1 MKSKTVISILAA
13 CALLL
18 SGYAHSGGSIA
29 STPAIAETNA
39 AADYNYDMDEYAP
52 SLGDIAGEWIYEEQ
66 DAGITDQYVGRPVG
80 RYSISADGTFTY
92 TSDGSSFAT
101 GTIGIDY
108 EEYPDGSKAPL
119 FVFYDE
125 SGEPFMAS
133 YATVPEERTDGCL
146 YIGQDGASR
155 LVPADPAPNEYGF
168 SAFSDPSA

>member
-1 MKSKTVISILAA
+1 MKNKTVICILAA

-39 AADYNYDMDEYAP
+39 AADLNYDMDEYAP
-52 SLGDIAGEWIYEEQ
+52 SLSDIAGEWIYEEQ

-92 TSDGSSFAT
+92 TSDGSSFVN

-155 LVPADPAPNEYGF
+155 LVPADPAPNMQGF
-168 SAFSDPSA
+168 